1 MKRTSFVCFGAEGS
15 KDALVYQEVPGR
27 EGGEEFFL
35 FFSPGE
41 PGQEALLRSLFRD
54 AVSTSRLGV
63 ATNYFQNFIERFRE
77 AALSSGETDD
87 PLAGALLVIE
97 IRRGDEV
104 YLLCNRGDAIA
115 HWQGGRE
122 GFGGIDS
129 IPGVEELPLG
139 SSGDQQ
145 DLFRRAPQDF
155 FVLRRFEL
163 PRGIH
168 TLIVAPSNDFLERHI
183 EAFREKILGPSF
195 EPPQETG
202 IAVDAPRSFPALHW
216 RKDEAVSR
224 PSRIASAGTGTTRRV
239 PAVIAI
245 SAVAVT
251 AALIVIL
258 GHNGRER
265 QVPSNP
271 ARPSL
276 FSAETATR
284 TDSVDPKRNADA
296 GSGTSARSAFSLAE
310 AWRKEFK
317 AAVTSSPRCRGGRI
331 FFGCRDGYLYA
342 LDAGGTVIWKYR
354 GAGGIGSS
362 PACSENY
369 VVCADYR
376 GNLFRLDPGTGRRIW
391 AVPLGSKVVSSA
403 EVWQDKVF
411 AGTSDGRLIAVSL
424 ADGRRLWA
432 RKIGPSIRANPAAG
446 KDFVIVAASD
456 GSLVRLD
463 SKGKT
468 AWSVKVGGGVYSNP
482 LCLEDRDLIVFGS
495 TNSYV
500 CAYSLSA
507 GTLRWKYRVG
517 GEVNGS
523 PAVRE
528 NALFIGAQNGNC
540 YALTLDGKLLWQR
553 DTGGAVLST
562 PLVIG
567 NCLYVT
573 TYGARLVALDAESGK
588 TLGEYRAASPIFSS
602 PDSDGKQI
610 YFGSNGGTFYA
621 LDLPKEAT

>member
-54 AVSTSRLGV
+54 AVSTSRLGA

-77 AALSSGETDD
+77 AARSLGETDD
-87 PLAGALLVIE
+87 PLAGAVLVIE

-104 YLLCNRGDAIA
+104 YLLCNMGGAIA
-115 HWQGGRE
+115 HWQEGRE
-122 GFGGIDS
+122 GFAGIDS

-139 SSGDQQ
+139 SRGDQR

-155 FVLRRFEL
+155 FVLHRFEL
-163 PRGIH
+163 PRGTH
-168 TLIVAPSNDFLERHI
+168 TLIVAPSNDFVGRHI

-202 IAVDAPRSFPALHW
+202 MVVEAPRSFPALHW
-216 RKDEAVSR
+216 RKEEAASR
-224 PSRIASAGTGTTRRV
+224 PARIAPAGPGPGRRV
-239 PAVIAI
+239 TAALALVV
-245 SAVAVT
+245 VAA

-258 GHNGRER
+258 GHNGREKR
-265 QVPSNP
+265 ARSNP

-276 FSAETATR
+276 LSAETATR
-284 TDSVDPKRNADA
+284 SDSVDPKRNA
-296 GSGTSARSAFSLAE
+296 GSGSGAPVRSVFSLAE

-342 LDAGGTVIWKYR
+342 LDAGGTVVWKYR

-362 PACSENY
+362 PACGENY

-376 GNLFRLDPGTGRRIW
+376 GNLFRLDPGTGGKVW
-391 AVPLGSKVVSSA
+391 TVPLGSKVVSSA
-403 EVWQDKVF
+403 EVWQDKVI
-411 AGTSDGRLIAVSL
+411 AGTSDGRLVAVSL
-424 ADGRRLWA
+424 AEGRRLWA

-446 KDFVIVAASD
+446 KDFVIAAATD
-456 GSLVRLD
+456 GSLMRLD
-463 SKGKT
+463 NKGKT

-500 CAYSLSA
+500 CAYSLSG

-523 PAVRE
+523 PAIRE
-528 NALFIGAQNGNC
+528 NTLYIGAQNGNC
-540 YALTLDGKLLWQR
+540 YALTLDGRLLWQR

-567 NCLYVT
+567 SCLYVT
-573 TYGARLVALDAESGK
+573 TYGAKLVALDAESGK